1 MSENR
6 NSSEG
11 NFYRGSFAEFVL
23 QPSLLSYSFF
33 KDWFAGSGSLGK
45 AMKLLKLPFE
55 NITESVLEM
64 HNNELVVNLLIEEK
78 TLYRKTI
85 FSYAT
90 QTSYDDQPK
99 LIINFFKLFNP
110 ICVLNTINILLQQ
123 SQWIA
128 KPNDSLILAK
138 SLVDSIPAKHDAL
151 TIEELDLLLKKK
163 VWPNVIAVGLLS
175 EFYSQ
180 LLARESK
187 ENYQEISSYIS
198 NSVTRRDWFF
208 KSISNQSL
216 VNTNQMS
223 FDNYFEKYGMRSDKD
238 YELTSPRW
246 EEIRDVIKKRI
257 ENSAV
262 STLSQKQMPTVDKKT
277 NRLITTTLE
286 LQLLRSE
293 AKRKT
298 LIHFNQLR
306 QLILE
311 KTNGAE
317 DVGGI
322 TKEELLHG
330 DLEDIKKISR
340 KKEDVSEVT
349 SSENHGKGISV
360 CIGRAK
366 GVVKNISN
374 NDMEVGK
381 GTIGIFPNASPEFAT
396 QYPKC
401 SGMIFLRGGQTSHGS
416 IVAREFGIPAIID
429 NKAQGIKDGVI
440 LEMDGDAGEWKIL

>member
-151 TIEELDLLLKKK
+151 TIEELDLLLKEK

-262 STLSQKQMPTVDKKT
+262 STLSQKQMPLFIALFHRAKKC
-277 NRLITTTLE
+277 TLP
-286 LQLLRSE
+286 LLR
-293 AKRKT
+293 RK
-298 LIHFNQLR
+298 
-306 QLILE
+306 LE
-311 KTNGAE
+311 K
-317 DVGGI
+317 
-322 TKEELLHG
+322 
-330 DLEDIKKISR
+330 
-340 KKEDVSEVT
+340 
-349 SSENHGKGISV
+349 
-360 CIGRAK
+360 
-366 GVVKNISN
+366 
-374 NDMEVGK
+374 
-381 GTIGIFPNASPEFAT
+381 
-396 QYPKC
+396 
-401 SGMIFLRGGQTSHGS
+401 
-416 IVAREFGIPAIID
+416 
-429 NKAQGIKDGVI
+429 
-440 LEMDGDAGEWKIL
+440 